1 MSALLQTRGLQAF
14 YGDAQA
20 LYGID
25 FMLSQGELVAIIG
38 ANGAGKST
46 FLKCLAGLVRA
57 PHESIRFKGEPLG
70 GLAPGDIVRRGIAL
84 VPEGRR
90 LFPSLSVE
98 ENLLMGSLARRRGP
112 WNLQRLYALF
122 PILAEKRAQP
132 GTSLSGGQQQ
142 MVALGRALM
151 SNPEVLLCDELSL
164 GLAPIVVHEI
174 YAAMPAITR
183 EGMTVVIVEQD
194 VGLAQRVS
202 QRVYCLQEGRVALQG
217 RSDALTREQITQ
229 AYFGI

>member
-1 MSALLQTRGLQAF
+1 MAALLHTRGLRAS

-20 LYGID
+20 LFGID
-25 FMLSQGELVAIIG
+25 FDIAQGELVAIIG

-46 FLKCLAGLVRA
+46 FLKSLVGLVKVPA
-57 PHESIRFKGEPLG
+57 ESVRLRDGAIG
-70 GLAPGDIVRRGIAL
+70 GLPPGEIVRRGVAL

-98 ENLLMGSLARRRGP
+98 ENLLMGATSGRKGP
-112 WNLQRLYALF
+112 WNLKRLYSMF
-122 PILAEKRAQP
+122 PILETKRRDP

-151 SNPEVLLCDELSL
+151 SNPDLLLCDELSL
-164 GLAPIVVHEI
+164 GLAPIVIREI
-174 YAAMPAITR
+174 YRAMPAIVA

-194 VGLAQRVS
+194 VSMARQVS
-202 QRVYCLQEGRVALQG
+202 QRVYCFQEGRVSLHG
-217 RSDALTREQITQ
+217 RSDELSREQISQ
-229 AYFGI
+229 AYFGL